1 MVKTKCTIKG
11 KKAFY
16 SFVTDHVN
24 DMTDQTAQRVVGS
37 MKDNCGVELVRT
49 TTISNDTKDGKTKK
63 VKVLRVT
70 TYVRTFLNGPQKR
83 KSSTRDP

>member
-16 SFVTDHVN
+16 SVVTDHVN

-37 MKDNCGVELVRT
+37 MKDDCGVELVRT
-49 TTISNDTKDGKTKK
+49 VN
-63 VKVLRVT
+63 
-70 TYVRTFLNGPQKR
+70 N
-83 KSSTRDP
+83 